1 MRTAFCL
8 FLTGVDLAFSLAN
21 ALDKRFNRVRREA
34 QERAEYE
41 EFVRNWTDGTDR
53 G

>member
-8 FLTGVDLAFSLAN
+8 LSLVADGVFEIAN
-21 ALDKRFNRVRREA
+21 RLDHKFNRVRREA
-34 QERAEYE
+34 EERAEYA
-41 EFVRNWTDGTDR
+41 EFLRTWTDGTDC